1 MRNGAVL
8 VLGLL
13 AIDVPALAENGVF
26 KCTGADGVIVY
37 QGAPCR
43 VQQQQVTL
51 VEPRKREPEP
61 VVGEAAKSGTDADAR
76 RVAPVGDELIPGMS
90 DTKVLN
96 MRGWGRPQR
105 IERSRAKD
113 GWREEWTYVSRNDGT
128 ARLVSFINGKV
139 EGVSAQDA
147 LQVARA
153 RQETQLLADQTR
165 RSIDSLQ
172 AVRAQT
178 RDESQRTERSF
189 ARAEIAPAIA
199 TAEPPRRAIAAPER
213 RNASGLQPED
223 PGVDHA
229 ARAAAAIARIE
240 EARREPVQ
248 MIRPEPPLRAPE
260 QAVPQPQPLPLPI
273 VRPEPSWTPE
283 PAVVPSETI
292 VQSSAGR
299 QFAPSQD
306 VVAQ

>member
-26 KCTGADGVIVY
+26 KCTGADGAIVY

-43 VQQQQVTL
+43 MHQQQVTL
-51 VEPRKREPEP
+51 VEARKREPKP
-61 VVGEAAKSGTDADAR
+61 VVGDPAKSGSDADAR
-76 RVAPVGDELIPGMS
+76 RVAPIGDELVPGMS

-105 IERSRAKD
+105 IERSRAND

-128 ARLVSFINGKV
+128 ARLVSFVNGKV

-153 RQETQLLADQTR
+153 RRETQLLADQTR

-172 AVRAQT
+172 GPHGQA
-178 RDESQRTERSF
+178 RDQSQWIERSF
-189 ARAEIAPAIA
+189 AGAEIAPAIA
-199 TAEPPRRAIAAPER
+199 TAEPTRRAIAAPEGSS
-213 RNASGLQPED
+213 ASGLQPQD

-229 ARAAAAIARIE
+229 ARAAAALARIE

-248 MIRPEPPLRAPE
+248 MIRPEPPLRASE
-260 QAVPQPQPLPLPI
+260 QDVPQPQPLPI

-283 PAVVPSETI
+283 QAALPSATI
-292 VQSSAGR
+292 VQSNVGR
-299 QFAPSQD
+299 QLAPSQD
-306 VVAQ
+306 IVAQ